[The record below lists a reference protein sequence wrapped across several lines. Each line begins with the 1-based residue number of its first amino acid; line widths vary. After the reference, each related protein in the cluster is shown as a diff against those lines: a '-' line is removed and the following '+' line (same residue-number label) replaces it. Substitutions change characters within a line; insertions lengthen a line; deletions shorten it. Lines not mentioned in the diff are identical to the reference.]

1 MVGTS
6 AEIFP
11 DSPPGTELE
20 EASEEAS
27 EESVWIRQ
35 SKPGAGS

>member
-6 AEIFP
+6 AEILP
-11 DSPPGTELE
+11 GSPQETEL
-20 EASEEAS
+20 EEAS